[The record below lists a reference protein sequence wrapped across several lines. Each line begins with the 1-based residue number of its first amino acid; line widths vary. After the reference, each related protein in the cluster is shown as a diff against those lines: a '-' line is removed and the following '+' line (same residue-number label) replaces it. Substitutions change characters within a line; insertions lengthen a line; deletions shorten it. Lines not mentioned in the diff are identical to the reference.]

1 MAFRA
6 SQREKRAFPLL
17 NLRWRDRS
25 QLYRMDLFQPFLA
38 SALAVIEL
46 RRAFVN
52 SADIGNNLT
61 ETFAVALNRLRVAVR
76 FPLHLVHELAY
87 GTILFDLRRR
97 FNQLGLESL

>member
-17 NLRWRDRS
+17 DLRWRDRS
-25 QLYRMDLFQPFLA
+25 QLYRLDPFQPFLA

-61 ETFAVALNRLRVAVR
+61 ETFAVALNRLRV
-76 FPLHLVHELAY
+76 
-87 GTILFDLRRR
+87 G
-97 FNQLGLESL
+97 LGMRTGRKR